1 MCLGFGGIQMWELD
15 EMVSLRYIKETIR
28 LARYPMDFILI
39 EGADVR
45 PTPAE
50 IATVVGADEATAS
63 MTDVDL
69 RIQRRR
75 AYNKID
81 DERNDFP
88 LVGALLALVI
98 VPPVLVLVAN
108 SFFHWA

>member
-50 IATVVGADEATAS
+50 IATVVGADEVDPW
-63 MTDVDL
+63 TDS
-69 RIQRRR
+69 RC
-75 AYNKID
+75 A
-81 DERNDFP
+81 P
-88 LVGALLALVI
+88 
-98 VPPVLVLVAN
+98 AN
-108 SFFHWA
+108 PEIPTTMP